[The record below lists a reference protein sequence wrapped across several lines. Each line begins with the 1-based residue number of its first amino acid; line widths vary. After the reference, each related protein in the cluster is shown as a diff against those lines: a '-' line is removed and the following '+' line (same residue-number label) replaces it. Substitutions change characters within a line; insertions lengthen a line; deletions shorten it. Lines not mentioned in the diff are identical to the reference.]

1 MPIEI
6 KELHIKA
13 VISGK
18 EGETTSGNG
27 MKPEE
32 IARLKKEM
40 IKEVTDKVLYTLRK
54 KNER

>member
-13 VISGK
+13 IVAP
-18 EGETTSGNG
+18 SGNNEQAG
-27 MKPEE
+27 KLRQEE
-32 IARLKKEM
+32 IARLKREIIQELLSKLSHQL
-40 IKEVTDKVLYTLRK
+40 DK